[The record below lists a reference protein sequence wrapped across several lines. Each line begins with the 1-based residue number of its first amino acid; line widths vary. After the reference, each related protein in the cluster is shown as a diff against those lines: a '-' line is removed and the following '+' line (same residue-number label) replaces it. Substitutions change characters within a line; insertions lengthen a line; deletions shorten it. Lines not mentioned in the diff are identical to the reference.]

1 MQRGRMGVVFY
12 QKHPTWEVRM
22 MIQMTWFHV
31 ILWGAL
37 SLGGLLNE
45 RSLRPLLSWL
55 CDRGKPQ
62 LALEIA
68 RIFLNW
74 YNVKGVYA
82 AYRDATNSAQTK
94 S

>member
-1 MQRGRMGVVFY
+1 MGVVFY
-12 QKHPTWEVRM
+12 KKHPTWTVRM
-22 MIQMTWFHV
+22 MIQMTWLHV
-31 ILWGAL
+31 ILWGVL

-45 RSLRPLLSWL
+45 RSLRPLLKWL
-55 CDRGKPQ
+55 IDQGKPQ

-82 AYRDATNSAQTK
+82 AYRDDTNSIQTK